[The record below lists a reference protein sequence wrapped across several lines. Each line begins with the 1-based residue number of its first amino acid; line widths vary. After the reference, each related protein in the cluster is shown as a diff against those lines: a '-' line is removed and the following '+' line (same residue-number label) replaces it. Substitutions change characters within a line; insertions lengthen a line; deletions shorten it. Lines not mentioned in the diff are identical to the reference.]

1 MEQLLIP
8 ADTHELIEQAKSGDT
23 AAFRR
28 LFEQHK
34 QPVFNFIARMIG
46 HHHDAEDILQEVFVK
61 VYWNLA
67 ALRDAQAF
75 KGWLF
80 SAARNE
86 AINYL
91 RKYRRRRLD
100 SLEKYNEDK
109 MELPAVSDD
118 SRHTNP
124 EHETVDAELREAVRQ
139 ALNEVPE
146 AHRAAFVLGVIE
158 GYSYKEVG
166 KILGCS
172 VNNVKSRVF
181 RARAVMSEKLRPYFQ
196 AD

>member
-1 MEQLLIP
+1 
-8 ADTHELIEQAKSGDT
+8 
-23 AAFRR
+23 
-28 LFEQHK
+28 
-34 QPVFNFIARMIG
+34 
-46 HHHDAEDILQEVFVK
+46 
-61 VYWNLA
+61 
-67 ALRDAQAF
+67 
-75 KGWLF
+75 
-80 SAARNE
+80 
-86 AINYL
+86 
-91 RKYRRRRLD
+91 
-100 SLEKYNEDK
+100 

-124 EHETVDAELREAVRQ
+124 EHETVDAELQEAVRQ

-146 AHRAAFVLGVIE
+146 AYRAAFVLGVLE

-196 AD
+196 TE

>member
-1 MEQLLIP
+1 METLFIP
-8 ADTHELIEQAKSGDT
+8 ADTHELIEQAKAGDT

-28 LFEQHK
+28 LFERHK

-67 ALRDAQAF
+67 SLRDAQAF

-100 SLEKYNEDK
+100 SLEKYNADK
-109 MELPAVSDD
+109 MELPNVSDD
-118 SRHTNP
+118 SRHANP
-124 EHETVDAELREAVRQ
+124 EREAVDAELQEAVRQ
-139 ALNEVPE
+139 TLNEVPE
-146 AHRAAFVLGVIE
+146 AYRAAFVLGVLE

-196 AD
+196 T

>member
-1 MEQLLIP
+1 MFI
-8 ADTHELIEQAKSGDT
+8 AANTHELIDQAKSGDPE
-23 AAFRR
+23 AFRR
-28 LFEQHK
+28 LFEQYQ

-67 ALRDAQAF
+67 ALRDAQSFQA
-75 KGWLF
+75 WLF
-80 SAARNE
+80 SAAKNE

-91 RKYRRRRLD
+91 RKYRRRRHD

-109 MELPAVSDD
+109 MQLPVVSDD
-118 SRHTNP
+118 SRQTNP
-124 EHETVDAELREAVRQ
+124 EHETVDAELQEAVRQ
-139 ALNEVPE
+139 ALKEVPE
-146 AHRAAFVLGVIE
+146 VNRAAFVLGVLE

-181 RARAVMSEKLRPYFQ
+181 RARAVMCQKLQPYFQ
-196 AD
+196 TE

>member
-1 MEQLLIP
+1 MLIST
-8 ADTHELIEQAKSGDT
+8 DTHELIEQAKSGD
-23 AAFRR
+23 AKAFRQ

-34 QPVFNFIARMIG
+34 QPVFSFIARMIG

-61 VYWNLA
+61 VYWNLST
-67 ALRDAQAF
+67 LRDAQAF

-86 AINYL
+86 SINYL

-109 MELPAVSDD
+109 MELPAMSDD

-124 EHETVDAELREAVRQ
+124 EHEAVDAELQNAVRL

-146 AHRAAFVLGVIE
+146 VYREAFILGVLE

-172 VNNVKSRVF
+172 VTNVKSRVF

-196 AD
+196 T